1 MKEAVIVAYGRSA
14 ICKSRKGGVSGTHPV
29 DYAAQVLKG
38 VLDQVPEIDRNEIED
53 IIVGCAVQHNKT
65 SMNVAKNIA
74 VRAEL
79 PASVSAQSM
88 NRFCSSGLQ
97 AVVTAAN
104 AIAAGQGDI
113 IIAGGIEDMT
123 GTFEPY
129 PEKFCDSWLLENEPG
144 AYMPMGITAEN
155 VAKKYGISRESMDR
169 FAIESHQKA
178 KLAKDSGK
186 LAPSIIPVNGINYEG
201 NEKMI
206 LEDEGIREDISFESL
221 QTLKPCFVPENGTV
235 TAATSSQTSDAAAF
249 AVLMSS
255 EKAKLLGIKPIAKL
269 VNFAV
274 AGCDSTIMGI
284 GPVYAVPKV
293 MKRAGLDISDMDVI
307 EINEAFASQS
317 IYCIEKLG
325 FDKEKVNPYGG
336 ALALGHPL
344 GATGTILICKALDYL
359 KNTNG
364 KYGLVTM
371 CIGGGMGAAG
381 ILQRID

>member
-14 ICKSRKGGVSGTHPV
+14 VCKSRKGGFSGTHPV

-38 VLDQVPEIDRNEIED
+38 VLDQVPEIDRSEIED
-53 IIVGCAVQHNKT
+53 IVVGCAVQHNKT

-79 PASVSAQSM
+79 PKNVSAQSI

-113 IIAGGIEDMT
+113 IIAGGVEDMT

-129 PEKFCDSWLLENEPG
+129 PETNCDSWLLENEPG

-155 VAKKYGISRESMDR
+155 VAKQFGVTREAMDR
-169 FAIESHQKA
+169 FAVESHQKA
-178 KLAKDSGK
+178 KLAKDAGK
-186 LAPSIIPVNGINYEG
+186 LAPSIIPVKGINFEG

-221 QTLKPCFVPENGTV
+221 QMLKPCFVPENGTV

-249 AVLMSS
+249 VVLMSL
-255 EKAKLLGIKPIAKL
+255 EKAKSLGIKPIAKL

-293 MKRAGLDISDMDVI
+293 MKRAGLEISDMDVI

-344 GATGTILICKALDYL
+344 GATGTVLICKALDYL